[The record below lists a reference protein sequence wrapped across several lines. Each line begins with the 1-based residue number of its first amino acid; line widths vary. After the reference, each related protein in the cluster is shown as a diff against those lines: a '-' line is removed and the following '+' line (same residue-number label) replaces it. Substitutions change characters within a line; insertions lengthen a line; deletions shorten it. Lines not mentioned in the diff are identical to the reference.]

1 MLHICFSSLLLEVE
15 LNFFIF
21 FILYSVCCPYR
32 ERENWEKAI
41 EEWQE
46 PVLSDPELP
55 AWFKSGTE
63 ELIAQLFQLQLVG

>member
-1 MLHICFSSLLLEVE
+1 MLWEVR
-15 LNFFIF
+15 NY
-21 FILYSVCCPYR
+21 LYSKTFASVTCLVHR
-32 ERENWEKAI
+32 ERENWERAI

-63 ELIAQLFQLQLVG
+63 GLVDSLISYINQASGSC